1 LDHTPDTLPDIMD
14 CRFSGD
20 DLLDRTYRP
29 DIPAYFSAHPDIVQA
44 IGGPLDFT
52 QAFARGTQF
61 YFGEHGGLMFEWCAP
76 RTYEVHIML
85 TKAGRGAWGVAAT
98 KEALRK
104 LDASRVWARIVP
116 ANRPLAIHA
125 QLCGFR
131 KVELRVLSDK
141 AYHLYE
147 WSK

>member
-1 LDHTPDTLPDIMD
+1 MANLPDMCVLAGRGID
-14 CRFSGD
+14 AGE
-20 DLLDRTYRP
+20 LLDRTYRP
-29 DIPAYFSAHPDIVQA
+29 DIPAYFSGHPDIVQA

-52 QAFARGTQF
+52 RAFAEGTQF

-76 RTYEVHIML
+76 STYEVHIML

-104 LDASRVWARIVP
+104 LDASRVWARIIP

-125 QLCGFR
+125 RLCGFR
-131 KVELRVLSDK
+131 KVELRTLAGK